1 MSVNDSLPHGG
12 RTWCPWPHDPPEGW
26 PYEYVARVDYD
37 ALAARLADSQD
48 ECRSFKARLAEADA
62 LIAKG
67 LAVVHDFLPN
77 IGRCVLQDYQRMNEF
92 CSEAA
97 ARTAVSAVQP
107 ERCCVDYPRCDCNS
121 PAEWPTREEAEK
133 RAAEL
138 MAIGRATL
146 SRSKHTPECSYWDGL
161 MAQVCNCGATGHT
174 SGSAL

>member
-1 MSVNDSLPHGG
+1 MKATRYWSQSLITAYSTTTTGFSGGVSVVLAS
-12 RTWCPWPHDPPEGW
+12 
-26 PYEYVARVDYD
+26 DYD
-37 ALAARLADSQD
+37 ALA
-48 ECRSFKARLAEADA
+48 ARLAEADA

-121 PAEWPTREEAEK
+121 PAEMEAACVK
-133 RAAEL
+133 C
-138 MAIGRATL
+138 GYKPWAT
-146 SRSKHTPECSYWDGL
+146 SDS
-161 MAQVCNCGATGHT
+161 A
-174 SGSAL
+174 SGVQK

>member
-1 MSVNDSLPHGG
+1 MSEHCTCATSDYCQV
-12 RTWCPWPHDPPEGW
+12 HDEIA
-26 PYEYVARVDYD
+26 V
-37 ALAARLADSQD
+37 L
-48 ECRSFKARLAEADA
+48 KARLAEADA

-121 PAEWPTREEAEK
+121 PAEANLNAEGTK
-133 RAAEL
+133 RDWL
-138 MAIGRATL
+138 R
-146 SRSKHTPECSYWDGL
+146 RRK
-161 MAQVCNCGATGHT
+161 
-174 SGSAL
+174 

>member
-1 MSVNDSLPHGG
+1 MKINDEG
-12 RTWCPWPHDPPEGW
+12 RSNSAYW
-26 PYEYVARVDYD
+26 YERAMK
-37 ALAARLADSQD
+37 A
-48 ECRSFKARLAEADA
+48 EARLAEADA

-121 PAEWPTREEAEK
+121 P
-133 RAAEL
+133 
-138 MAIGRATL
+138 
-146 SRSKHTPECSYWDGL
+146 PEPDDE
-161 MAQVCNCGATGHT
+161 VTK
-174 SGSAL
+174 